1 MCVSDECVWLGKRGN
16 QSRMNLKNLNFK
28 KINLKDKNTWLCI
41 GLVGIL
47 LLILALPTENE
58 SAKEVKQKAGN
69 TASDEKKSLE
79 EAAREEPFLTATE
92 EMEKKLEETLSLIE
106 GAGRVRVMITW
117 KDQGER
123 IVEKDESYSSDAQT
137 DGTTRTDKSQSSV
150 YEQRDNEEIPY
161 VKNELM
167 PQAEG
172 VLVVAQGGG
181 NSMIKQ
187 QILQSVMALFPLEA
201 HKITIV
207 KMSMQEVSKDET
219 F

>member
-16 QSRMNLKNLNFK
+16 RSRMNLKNLNFK